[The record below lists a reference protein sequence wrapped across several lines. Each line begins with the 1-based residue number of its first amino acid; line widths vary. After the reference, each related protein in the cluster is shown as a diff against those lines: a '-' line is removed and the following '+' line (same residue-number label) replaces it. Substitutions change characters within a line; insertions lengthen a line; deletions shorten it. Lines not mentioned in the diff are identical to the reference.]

1 MKKTTYL
8 EFNGSLKRG
17 REEEGGK
24 EGDRKRREEEGGRET
39 VGGGRKGRGRGKR
52 KKNWQERGRRRK
64 WMC

>member
-39 VGGGRKGRGRGKR
+39 VGGGRKGRGRG
-52 KKNWQERGRRRK
+52 RRK
-64 WMC
+64 